1 MLNVEFT
8 KVVLNKESELNALYT
23 TDAIVIEGLVEEDIG
38 EFVNWVFNEIGCG
51 KLPNVYPVDVLVNVI
66 KGKTMNE
73 VYKLT
78 GNNAYNDELTIV
90 AIGLNQINSHDIS
103 KLALK
108 RFDIGA
114 RWFSDVVRN
123 NLERE
128 KQNISDEK

>member
-1 MLNVEFT
+1 MKNVEFT
-8 KVVLNKESELNALYT
+8 KVTLTKESELNALYT
-23 TDAIVIEGLVEEDIG
+23 TDAIVIEGLVEEDAG
-38 EFVNWVFNEIGCG
+38 EFVNWIFKEIGCG
-51 KLPNVYPVDVLVNVI
+51 ILPNTLPIDILVNII

-78 GNNAYNDELTIV
+78 GNNAYNDDLTIV
-90 AIGLNQINSHDIS
+90 AIGLNQINSHDICR
-103 KLALK
+103 LALK

-128 KQNISDEK
+128 RQK